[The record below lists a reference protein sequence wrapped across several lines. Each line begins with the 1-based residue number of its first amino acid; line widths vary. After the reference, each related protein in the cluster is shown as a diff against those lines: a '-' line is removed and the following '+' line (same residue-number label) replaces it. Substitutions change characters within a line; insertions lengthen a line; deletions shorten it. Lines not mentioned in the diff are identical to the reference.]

1 MGSVYPPKPVLQTVG
16 GREKIY
22 LTEKI
27 FSLLLS

>member
-1 MGSVYPPKPVLQTVG
+1 MGSVYPPKPVLQTVVG
-16 GREKIY
+16 PEKIY